1 MTLVSEGLSNAYPVL
16 GARQCRALPKRA
28 SPASS
33 LRDQKSLMDAVYG
46 AGSLP
51 LQADDRSAK
60 VMASRLQVYGFVA
73 IEEIQSDGTA
83 RRLRPSESIHAS
95 LDRPWRVSKPSWNQ
109 TRASLSR
116 SPLSLTVVN

>member
-1 MTLVSEGLSNAYPVL
+1 MRTPSLAPCNVVRFRS
-16 GARQCRALPKRA
+16 AL

-33 LRDQKSLMDAVYG
+33 LRDQKSLMDAVYT

-51 LQADDRSAK
+51 LRADDRSAK
-60 VMASRLQVYGFVA
+60 VMASRLQVFGFVA
-73 IEEIQSDGTA
+73 VEEIQADGTTRA
-83 RRLRPSESIHAS
+83 LRPSESIYAS
-95 LDRPWRVSKPSWNQ
+95 LDHPWRVSKPSWNQ

>member
-1 MTLVSEGLSNAYPVL
+1 MRTLSPDNVVRFRNA
-16 GARQCRALPKRA
+16 R

-33 LRDQKSLMDAVYG
+33 LRDQKSLMDAVYC

-51 LQADDRSAK
+51 LQAGDRPAK

-73 IEEIQSDGTA
+73 IEEIQPDGTA

-95 LDRPWRVSKPSWNQ
+95 PNRPWRVSKPAWNQ
-109 TRASLSR
+109 TGDSLLR
-116 SPLSLTVVN
+116 

>member
-1 MTLVSEGLSNAYPVL
+1 MRTLSLAHDNVVRFRS
-16 GARQCRALPKRA
+16 AR

-33 LRDQKSLMDAVYG
+33 LRDQKSLMEAVYC

-51 LQADDRSAK
+51 LQADDRPAK

-73 IEEIQSDGTA
+73 IEEIQPDGTA

-95 LDRPWRVSKPSWNQ
+95 LNRPWRVSKPAWNQ

-116 SPLSLTVVN
+116 SPWSPVVN

>member
-1 MTLVSEGLSNAYPVL
+1 MRTLSLAPDNVVRFRS
-16 GARQCRALPKRA
+16 AR

-60 VMASRLQVYGFVA
+60 VMASRLTVYGFVA

-83 RRLRPSESIHAS
+83 RRLRPSKSIHAS
-95 LDRPWRVSKPSWNQ
+95 LDRPWRVSKPSWDQ